1 MPYGPR
7 SVLADVLRNPQ
18 AASVVRTYMPGV
30 ENEPMRAT
38 LLRGRLELVTAM
50 VRPLRVDPVAR
61 EAFYAELATVE
72 ETAVEEPPAEL
83 EVLPSSDYESADV
96 PTGSARLVQRST
108 VRRWRVFE
116 LELHGPA
123 HGNPFTEVDLRADFR
138 LGERTLTAYGFY
150 DGDGVY
156 RIRFMPDEE
165 GDWSFRTLSNARS
178 LDGITGGFTC
188 DAAGPDDH
196 GPVRVHDRFHFRH
209 ADGTRFLPLGT
220 TAYAWTNQG
229 DDLEKQTLQTLAD
242 SPFNKIRMCVLPK
255 SFVHST
261 NEPPRYPFEGS
272 PETGW
277 DFQRPDPAYFRHL
290 EQRIEQLGDL
300 SIEADLILF
309 HPYDRW
315 GFSDMGPAADN
326 RYLRYVVARLCAHA
340 NVWWSLANE
349 YDCMFSKDAAHW
361 PRSAAVIRER
371 DPHDHLMSVHN
382 WMELY
387 DNGADWVT
395 HSSIQRGPEDTR
407 AWREQWGKPV
417 TLDEMGYEGNVD
429 AGWGNLTPQEMVRRC
444 WDGVVRGG
452 YVTHGECYL
461 ADGDVLWWAKGGA
474 LQGDSTPRLEFLR
487 TILEQTPQD
496 AAGIDPLPSE
506 SDFPAGGV
514 EGRYHLTYFGAAQPG
529 ARSFTLRPGTTYEA
543 EIIDTW
549 NMTVTKLPR
558 TYEGEFT
565 LTLPG
570 RPYIAVRL
578 RAVDDR
584 NE

>member
-1 MPYGPR
+1 MR
-7 SVLADVLRNPQ
+7 ILPQ
-18 AASVVRTYMPGV
+18 
-30 ENEPMRAT
+30 
-38 LLRGRLELVTAM
+38 
-50 VRPLRVDPVAR
+50 DP
-61 EAFYAELATVE
+61 
-72 ETAVEEPPAEL
+72 
-83 EVLPSSDYESADV
+83 
-96 PTGSARLVQRST
+96 
-108 VRRWRVFE
+108 
-116 LELHGPA
+116 
-123 HGNPFTEVDLRADFR
+123 
-138 LGERTLTAYGFY
+138 
-150 DGDGVY
+150 
-156 RIRFMPDEE
+156 
-165 GDWSFRTLSNARS
+165 
-178 LDGITGGFTC
+178 
-188 DAAGPDDH
+188 
-196 GPVRVHDRFHFRH
+196 
-209 ADGTRFLPLGT
+209 
-220 TAYAWTNQG
+220 
-229 DDLEKQTLQTLAD
+229 
-242 SPFNKIRMCVLPK
+242 
-255 SFVHST
+255 VHST
-261 NEPPRYPFEGS
+261 NEPPRYPFQGS

-300 SIEADLILF
+300 GIEADLILF

-315 GFSDMGPAADN
+315 GFSDMGPAADD

-371 DPHDHLMSVHN
+371 HPHDHLMGVHN

-461 ADGDVLWWAKGGA
+461 ADGDVLWWAKGGT

>member
-300 SIEADLILF
+300 GIEADLILF

-349 YDCMFSKDAAHW
+349 IRLHVLQGRRPLAPLRCRDPRTAP
-361 PRSAAVIRER
+361 PRS
-371 DPHDHLMSVHN
+371 PH
-382 WMELY
+382 
-387 DNGADWVT
+387 G
-395 HSSIQRGPEDTR
+395 R
-407 AWREQWGKPV
+407 AQ
-417 TLDEMGYEGNVD
+417 LD
-429 AGWGNLTPQEMVRRC
+429 
-444 WDGVVRGG
+444 
-452 YVTHGECYL
+452 
-461 ADGDVLWWAKGGA
+461 GA
-474 LQGDSTPRLEFLR
+474 LRQRCRLGHPLQHPARPR
-487 TILEQTPQD
+487 
-496 AAGIDPLPSE
+496 G
-506 SDFPAGGV
+506 
-514 EGRYHLTYFGAAQPG
+514 HLTG
-529 ARSFTLRPGTTYEA
+529 RS
-543 EIIDTW
+543 
-549 NMTVTKLPR
+549 
-558 TYEGEFT
+558 
-565 LTLPG
+565 G
-570 RPYIAVRL
+570 RSAPSRAVRVPFSWL
-578 RAVDDR
+578 APVMTRFGMRRPVR
-584 NE
+584 SVTGP